1 MYEEGIEMK
10 SALRLLI
17 LMAVTMTVASLLG
30 GWKWDSP
37 PPSHT
42 AAGVYASFTATG

>member
-1 MYEEGIEMK
+1 MLK

-17 LMAVTMTVASLLG
+17 LMAVTVTMASLLG

-37 PPSHT
+37 SPSHT
-42 AAGVYASFTATG
+42 AAGAYASVATG